1 MKLLKLIPVASI
13 VITAFTT
20 FEAKAVPHGWTTLDQ
35 CSFMNTQYS
44 KVQNTDTTTSY
55 GVWQEG
61 SGDSKGGGNSYF
73 ISENVSYDSATST
86 YESKCDQT
94 FG

>member
-35 CSFMNTQYS
+35 CSVMGTKYS
-44 KVQNTDTTTSY
+44 KAQNTDTTTSY
-55 GVWQEG
+55 GVYQG
-61 SGDSKGGGNSYF
+61 GGDSKTTNYW
-73 ISENVSYDSATST
+73 ISVDVSYDSATST

-94 FG
+94 FM